1 MKPIASGAEE
11 TPEGLRNEDAL
22 RIQAACSEATPYARI
37 NPFAFAPPIAPH
49 IAAEQ
54 RGIELDFQQIHD
66 HYQQLQARND
76 LVIVEGVGGLLVP
89 LDEQR
94 NIADLIQYLGLPAVM
109 VAGLKL
115 GGLNHAL
122 LTAEALEQR
131 RLPVAGWVANQV
143 ETDMLEVE
151 NNLASLKA
159 RIRFP
164 FLGYI
169 PVFQKNPS
177 AEAISKLITSFIP

>member
-1 MKPIASGAEE
+1 
-11 TPEGLRNEDAL
+11 
-22 RIQAACSEATPYARI
+22 
-37 NPFAFAPPIAPH
+37 
-49 IAAEQ
+49 
-54 RGIELDFQQIHD
+54 
-66 HYQQLQARND
+66 
-76 LVIVEGVGGLLVP
+76 
-89 LDEQR
+89 
-94 NIADLIQYLGLPAVM
+94 M